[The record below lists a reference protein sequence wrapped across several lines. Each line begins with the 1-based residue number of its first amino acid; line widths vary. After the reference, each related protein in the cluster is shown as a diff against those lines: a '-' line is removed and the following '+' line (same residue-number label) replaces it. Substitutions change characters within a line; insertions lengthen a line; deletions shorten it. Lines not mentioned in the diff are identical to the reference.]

1 MVGVVPQRL
10 DLFTGTI
17 LENIA
22 VGEFNPDISRVM
34 DICQELGMKA
44 FVENLPAG
52 LNSWIGENGTSLS
65 GGEKQRVAIARA
77 LYRDPEI
84 MLFDEATSSL
94 DNESEQFVQET
105 IQRLKSHGKT
115 ILVIAHRLSTV
126 IQADHIA
133 VLEKGLVVE
142 EGTHPNLWQ
151 RKGRYFSMWQKQLP
165 FYSEEGWGQQLGNNI
180 LVCHEAG

>member
-1 MVGVVPQRL
+1 
-10 DLFTGTI
+10 
-17 LENIA
+17 
-22 VGEFNPDISRVM
+22 
-34 DICQELGMKA
+34 
-44 FVENLPAG
+44 
-52 LNSWIGENGTSLS
+52 
-65 GGEKQRVAIARA
+65 
-77 LYRDPEI
+77 

-105 IQRLKSHGKT
+105 IQRLKDQGKT

-142 EGTHPNLWQ
+142 EGTHLSLWQ

-165 FYSEEGWGQQLGNNI
+165 FYSEEGWGLQVKNNT
-180 LVCHEAG
+180 LACHEVG